1 MKLLT
6 EVILQTYIESLR
18 AKVGVTFN
26 VNHHGRVKTIKVCS
40 PKNLAIILLGFFQ
53 PIEDEMEEK
62 KKAKGN
68 VWMDKL
74 IPDEKK
80 QIDMMIT
87 ITQLVIPIIALLFI
101 GIYFSSG
108 LYFVYLDPKYNF

>member
-1 MKLLT
+1 
-6 EVILQTYIESLR
+6 
-18 AKVGVTFN
+18 
-26 VNHHGRVKTIKVCS
+26 
-40 PKNLAIILLGFFQ
+40 
-53 PIEDEMEEK
+53 ME
-62 KKAKGN
+62 
-68 VWMDKL
+68 KL

-87 ITQLVIPIIALLFI
+87 MTQLVIPIIALLFI